1 MTLTPL
7 TAHLA
12 CAGLVVVDLVARAWR
27 IQWFFRG
34 LGHRIR
40 FRDAFTLNAY
50 GDAACAVT
58 PLRIGGEPARLAGA
72 VRAGVPAEAAAVGI
86 LIEVLC
92 AWPVILV
99 TAGILALRFAPQ
111 WWRTLGPAAGA
122 AMQRGWPVLL
132 LVAALSVLAWV
143 AGRRL
148 ARRFPMRRQQLRRA
162 AVYWRRMPAWPILAS
177 VPLSFLNLATRTF
190 LLPLLLL
197 TAADPPPLG
206 PALLGSFALLYS
218 QLVLPTPS
226 GAGAVD
232 VGVLGGVAG
241 HVGAGQEWLL
251 LAWRMYSN
259 GVGVL
264 LGALLAVRF
273 LGWPA
278 VRKLLR
284 STAASALQADA
295 AVAPTGTDDRASAG
309 DDPASAGEARPAA
322 PPDAMRGR

>member
-7 TAHLA
+7 TAQLA
-12 CAGLVVVDLVARAWR
+12 CAALVTVDLVARAWR

-92 AWPVILV
+92 AWPVILL
-99 TAGILALRFAPQ
+99 TAGVLAVRFAPQ
-111 WWRTLGPAAGA
+111 WWRTLGPAAAA
-122 AMQRGWPVLL
+122 AMHRGWPIWLAVG
-132 LVAALSVLAWV
+132 VLSVLAWI

-148 ARRFPMRRQQLRRA
+148 ARRLAVPQRRLRRA

-177 VPLSFLNLATRTF
+177 VPLSFLNLATRTC
-190 LLPLLLL
+190 LLPLLLH
-197 TAADPPPLG
+197 TAAEPPPLG

-218 QLVLPTPS
+218 QLLLPTPS

-241 HVGAGQEWLL
+241 HAGTGQEWVL
-251 LAWRMYSN
+251 LAWRGWSN

-264 LGALLAVRF
+264 LGGVLAVRY
-273 LGWPA
+273 LGWPV
-278 VRKLLR
+278 VRGLLR
-284 STAASALQADA
+284 TTTASALHEIPPGDAPPADA
-295 AVAPTGTDDRASAG
+295 AR
-309 DDPASAGEARPAA
+309 
-322 PPDAMRGR
+322 

>member
-1 MTLTPL
+1 MTLTL
-7 TAHLA
+7 LEAHAA
-12 CAGLVVVDLVARAWR
+12 CVALVAVDLVARAWR

-34 LGHRIR
+34 LGHRIG
-40 FRDAFTLNAY
+40 FGEAFTLNAY
-50 GDAACAVT
+50 GDAACAIT

-99 TAGILALRFAPQ
+99 TSGLLALRFAPA
-111 WWRTLGPAAGA
+111 WWRTLGPATYA
-122 AMQRGWPVLL
+122 AFQRGWPVLVVVA
-132 LVAALSVLAWV
+132 LVSVLAW
-143 AGRRL
+143 AIGRRL
-148 ARRFPMRRQQLRRA
+148 ARRFPVHQQQLRRA

-218 QLVLPTPS
+218 QLLLPTPS

-241 HVGAGQEWLL
+241 HVGSGQEWLL
-251 LAWRMYSN
+251 VAWRLYSN
-259 GVGVL
+259 GIGVL
-264 LGALLAVRF
+264 LGAVLAVRY

-278 VRKLLR
+278 VRALVR
-284 STAASALQADA
+284 STAASALEREDA
-295 AVAPTGTDDRASAG
+295 AQAPRA
-309 DDPASAGEARPAA
+309 D
-322 PPDAMRGR
+322 